1 MPLLDQR
8 NISHLDLD
16 TFFVSVEVR
25 ANSKLKGKPVLI
37 GGSNA
42 RGVVASCSY
51 EARKF
56 GIHSAMPMY
65 QAMRLC
71 PHAIVIHGDHE
82 AYSKASHEVTD
93 IIRDFVPVVEK
104 ASIDEFYIDLTGM
117 EKNFGCK
124 KFSEEL
130 KTKLIRET
138 ALPISWA
145 LASNKLISKVGTNEA
160 KPNGQ
165 LVIPFGEEKI
175 FLSDLHVAKLPG
187 IGPKTQQLLKQMG
200 VQKIRTLADMQVPY
214 IKTLL
219 GDHGIDL
226 WKKAQ
231 GIDESPVIPFHEQK
245 SFSTENTFQED
256 TADLSFLNAEIIRM
270 TESLAFAIRQENR
283 LTGCVTIKIR
293 YSDRNT
299 FAKQITVPYT
309 NSDHTLIS
317 TAKQLFQKAH
327 SRRLMIRL
335 LGIRFSNLI
344 TGTRQFDLFADS
356 QQDIKL
362 YKALDSI
369 KKQFGEKYV
378 VRAAGL

>member
-1 MPLLDQR
+1 MPLLDKR
-8 NISHLDLD
+8 NITHLDLD

-65 QAMRLC
+65 QAIRLC
-71 PHAIVIHGDHE
+71 PHAIIIHGDHE

-117 EKNFGCK
+117 EKNFGCS
-124 KFSEEL
+124 KFSHDL
-130 KTKLIRET
+130 KTKLIKET

-165 LVIPFGEEKI
+165 LVIPFGNEKI

-187 IGPKTQQLLKQMG
+187 IGPKTQELFKQMG
-200 VQKIRTLADMQVPY
+200 VQKIRTLAAMDIPL
-214 IKTLL
+214 IKSLL
-219 GDHGIDL
+219 GDNGIEL

-231 GIDESPVIPFHEQK
+231 GIDESPVVPFHEQK
-245 SFSTENTFQED
+245 SFSTEHTFQED
-256 TADLSFLNAEIIRM
+256 TADNHFLQAEIVRM
-270 TESLAFAIRQENR
+270 TESLAFAIRSENR
-283 LTGCVTIKIR
+283 LTACITIKIR

-299 FAKQITVPYT
+299 FAKQMTIAYT
-309 NSDHTLIS
+309 NSDHVLINV
-317 TAKQLFQKAH
+317 AKELFKKIH
-327 SRRLMIRL
+327 TRRLMIRL
-335 LGIRFSNLI
+335 LGIRFSNLV
-344 TGTRQFDLFADS
+344 TGTQQFDLFTDNQES
-356 QQDIKL
+356 IRL

-378 VRAAGL
+378 IRAAGL

>member
-1 MPLLDQR
+1 MPLLDKR
-8 NISHLDLD
+8 NITHLDLD

-65 QAMRLC
+65 QAIRLC

-93 IIRDFVPVVEK
+93 IIREFVPIVEK

-117 EKNFGCK
+117 EKNFGCS
-124 KFSEEL
+124 KFSQDL
-130 KTKLIRET
+130 KTKLLKET

-165 LVIPFGEEKI
+165 LVIPFGNEKI

-187 IGPKTQQLLKQMG
+187 IGLKTQQLFKQMG
-200 VQKIRTLADMQVPY
+200 VQKIRTLAEMQIPY
-214 IKTLL
+214 IQSLL

-231 GIDESPVIPFHEQK
+231 GIDDSPVIPFHEQK
-245 SFSTENTFQED
+245 SFSTEHTFQED
-256 TADLSFLNAEIIRM
+256 TADNNFLNAEIVRM
-270 TESLAFAIRQENR
+270 TESLAFAIRSENR
-283 LTGCVTIKIR
+283 LTACVTIKIR

-299 FAKQITVPYT
+299 FAKQTTIPYT
-309 NSDHTLIS
+309 NSDHILIQV
-317 TAKQLFQKAH
+317 AKELFKKIH
-327 SRRLMIRL
+327 TRRLMIRL
-335 LGIRFSNLI
+335 IGIRFTNLI
-344 TGTRQFDLFADS
+344 SGTRQFDLFVDT
-356 QQDIKL
+356 QEDIKL
-362 YKALDSI
+362 YQAMDSI

-378 VRAAGL
+378 IRAAGL